1 VFLEIL
7 ALETFPV
14 PEVTLKDHSR
24 LSAII
29 PFDRLHLISYFF
41 HATIIIVNNGVY
53 TIVVPYVS
61 NVAYNRPTLR
71 EKYAYFNV
79 FYNGY
84 KHTEQLWYTLAFH
97 SYVRILYRF
106 RDIAIDR
113 EFFKPSL

>member
-29 PFDRLHLISYFF
+29 SFDRLHLISYFF

-61 NVAYNRPTLR
+61 NVAYNRPIRLGKNTSILT
-71 EKYAYFNV
+71 YFIMGINIQNN
-79 FYNGY
+79 YGI
-84 KHTEQLWYTLAFH
+84 H
-97 SYVRILYRF
+97 
-106 RDIAIDR
+106 
-113 EFFKPSL
+113 